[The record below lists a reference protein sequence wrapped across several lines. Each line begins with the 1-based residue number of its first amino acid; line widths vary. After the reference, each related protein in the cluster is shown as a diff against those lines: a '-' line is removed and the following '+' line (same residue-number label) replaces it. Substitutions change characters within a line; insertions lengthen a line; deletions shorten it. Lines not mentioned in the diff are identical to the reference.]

1 MKVLLVYPKD
11 IAENY
16 FAKRPVMGIG
26 YIGTCL
32 EKKGYDVR
40 LVDMRVKGYDIK
52 FFEKTLEEFKPDVVG
67 YTLVA
72 LSLNQAYEL
81 MKIVRKKL
89 PNAINVAGGPEVTL
103 LPKKILSYDFVDFVF
118 TGEGEY
124 SFPEFLDKYEKGED
138 YSRISGL
145 GFKRKI
151 KIRTDMQD
159 DVSKSFSLIKEVG

>member
-16 FAKRPVMGIG
+16 YAKRPVMGIG

-32 EKKGYDVR
+32 EQKGYEVR
-40 LVDMRVKGYDIK
+40 LVDMRVKGCDIK
-52 FFEKTLEEFKPDVVG
+52 FFERTLEEFKPDVVG

-72 LSLNQAYEL
+72 LSLNQAYQL
-81 MKIVRKKL
+81 MKIVREKL

-103 LPKKILSYDFVDFVF
+103 LPKKILSYEFIDFVF

-124 SFPEFLDKYEKGED
+124 SFPEFLARYEKGED
-138 YSRISGL
+138 YSKIAGL

-151 KIRTDMQD
+151 KIRMDTQ
-159 DVSKSFSLIKEVG
+159 STQSGLFNTITG